1 MKGPEVYESRV
12 SNLVEICSGCVGMEH
27 TNQGGQYGDE
37 KRRGDGTQNA
47 ERRTQ
52 NAQAGAGQGGQGGL
66 AGPET

>member
-47 ERRTQ
+47 
-52 NAQAGAGQGGQGGL
+52 QAGAGQGGLGGL